1 VLVLYKG
8 KSTLVVGSVLGI
20 FLLVYGTAGVFRFLM
35 GSYFLDGGLTDPN
48 YILLALLCAIP
59 FAVGSLMGMNKPT
72 KKHFETI
79 FMGGVLFSLLF
90 TTVHG
95 VLVFWAPEM
104 TNEVIVRT
112 LIVFPISALLV
123 LLAVNIGM
131 RMKRPACES

>member
-1 VLVLYKG
+1 MFKG
-8 KSTLVVGSVLGI
+8 KGTLVVGSVLGI
-20 FLLVYGTAGVFRFLM
+20 FLLVYGTAVVFRLLM
-35 GSYFLDGGLTDPN
+35 GSYFLNEGLTDPN

-59 FAVGSLMGMNKPT
+59 FGVGSSMGKNKTT

-79 FMGGVLFSLLF
+79 FMGGVLFTLLF

-112 LIVFPISALLV
+112 LTVFPISALFV
-123 LLAVNIGM
+123 VLAVNIGM
-131 RMKRPACES
+131 KMKRPARES